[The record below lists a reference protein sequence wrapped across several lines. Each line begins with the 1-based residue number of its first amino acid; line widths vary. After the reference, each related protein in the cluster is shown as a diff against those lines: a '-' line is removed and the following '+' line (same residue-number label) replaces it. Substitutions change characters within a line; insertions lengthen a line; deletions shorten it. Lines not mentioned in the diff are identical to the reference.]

1 MTPLALTLALWLA
14 LPVVA
19 PAAPRAQQTAP
30 TAPKPGQPNPIG
42 TAVLGFKERVAAYV
56 KVHNEAESKVPK
68 LVETSDPVKVHDRE
82 AALGAM
88 IKSLRTGAK
97 EGAIF
102 GTDFRTVLEREVRQD
117 FRGRSAADRKALIQE
132 LPAKMAIG
140 VNSTYPPNLPLA
152 TFPARLLQ
160 KLPELP
166 PELEY
171 RIVGH
176 HIVLRDVTANVV
188 VDVARN
194 IVPTIPS

>member
-1 MTPLALTLALWLA
+1 MTPLALTLALLLVSLVTPDPLA
-14 LPVVA
+14 TPQPA
-19 PAAPRAQQTAP
+19 PANAT
-30 TAPKPGQPNPIG
+30 G
-42 TAVLGFKERVAAYV
+42 TAVLGFQQRIADYV
-56 KVHNEAESKVPK
+56 KLHNEAESKVPR
-68 LVETSDPVKVHDRE
+68 LTETNDPAKVHDRE

-88 IKSLRTGAK
+88 IKTLRPGAK

-102 GTDFRTVLEREVRQD
+102 GADFRTILEREVRQD
-117 FRGRSAADRKALIQE
+117 FRGRSAADRKAIIQE
-132 LPAKMAIG
+132 LPAKMTVA
-140 VNSTYPPNLPLA
+140 VNTTYPTNLPLA

-160 KLPELP
+160 KLPALP

-171 RIVGH
+171 RFVGH

>member
-1 MTPLALTLALWLA
+1 MTPYGFLLFLSLMPLATPIGLAL
-14 LPVVA
+14 A
-19 PAAPRAQQTAP
+19 PSQAPPANAT
-30 TAPKPGQPNPIG
+30 G
-42 TAVLGFKERVAAYV
+42 TAVLGFKERLAEYV

-68 LVETSDPVKVHDRE
+68 LKETNDPAKVQGRE
-82 AALGAM
+82 VALGAM
-88 IKSLRTGAK
+88 IKKLRPAAK
-97 EGAIF
+97 EGDIF
-102 GTDFRTVLEREVRQD
+102 GESFRTVLAREVRKD
-117 FRGRSAADRKALIQE
+117 FLDRPAADRKALIQE
-132 LPAKMAIG
+132 LPAKMKIA
-140 VNSTYPPNLPLA
+140 VNQTYPTELPLA

>member
-1 MTPLALTLALWLA
+1 MTALALTLALL
-14 LPVVA
+14 LVPVVTPGPPPAHQPA
-19 PAAPRAQQTAP
+19 PA
-30 TAPKPGQPNPIG
+30 NPIG
-42 TAVLGFKERVAAYV
+42 TAVLGFKQRVADYV
-56 KVHNEAESKVPK
+56 KVHNDAESKVPK
-68 LVETSDPVKVHDRE
+68 LSETNDPAKVHDRE

-97 EGAIF
+97 EGAVF
-102 GTDFRTVLEREVRQD
+102 GADFRVILEREVRKD
-117 FRGRSAADRKALIQE
+117 FRSRSAADRKALIHE
-132 LPAKMAIG
+132 LPAKMTIA
-140 VNSTYPPNLPLA
+140 VNTTYPTELPLA

-160 KLPELP
+160 KLPDLP

-194 IVPTIPS
+194 VVPTIPS